1 MIILLLFYELDFVL
15 DSLGKFMCREVI
27 YWGVSEDLSHG
38 FNGTEIIFIN
48 E

>member
-15 DSLGKFMCREVI
+15 DSLSKFMCREVI
-27 YWGVSEDLSHG
+27 YWSVSKDWSHG
-38 FNGTEIIFIN
+38 LYGTEMSFIN